1 MEREVMIKTGF
12 GFISFVLFFTAIVL
26 VFTKKHPS
34 KIYKFIPP
42 VIMIYIG
49 AMVMYT
55 VGVWEMTESVTNTRA
70 AFINNLVPVMIFLM
84 CLRCN
89 LKEIVK
95 LGPRLTLTFF
105 SATFS
110 IALGFILSFLIFRG
124 FFESDTHLAF
134 ASMSAGWMG
143 GTQNFLA
150 VKSALGV
157 SDESMTYTLLMGN
170 INYSVLIVILVA
182 MGGFKDKFNK
192 WTKTDVR
199 PIERICAKL
208 DSEQVHEERTSYL
221 DLMLVLGIGMMVSTA
236 SQYLSTVL
244 PKIGF
249 IDASIWKILIATFIG
264 IGCALTK
271 MGKLRGIDEI
281 SNITLYLI
289 LILTASNVN
298 LAALLKAPIYI
309 IAGVVILIIHFTIM
323 IALAKLFKLDLFTCG
338 IASIANVG
346 GVASAPIIAATYD
359 KNLVSVSVLM
369 SLLGDLAGTF
379 IALGVAQ
386 LLIAVVA

>member
-1 MEREVMIKTGF
+1 MITTGF

-55 VGVWEMTESVTNTRA
+55 LGVWEMNDSVTATRG

-89 LKEIVK
+89 LKEIIK

-105 SATFS
+105 TATFS
-110 IALGFILSFLIFRG
+110 IALGFIISYLVFRG

-170 INYSVLIVILVA
+170 INYSILIVILVA
-182 MGGFKDKFNK
+182 MAGFKDKFNA
-192 WTKTDVR
+192 WTKTDIR
-199 PIERICAKL
+199 PIEKICRKL
-208 DSEQVHEERTSYL
+208 GNDEQQEGKTTYL
-221 DLMLVLGIGMMVSTA
+221 DLMLVMGMAMMVSTI
-236 SQYLSTVL
+236 SQYLSTIL
-244 PKIGF
+244 PRIGF
-249 IDASIWKILIATFIG
+249 IEASIWKILIATFIG
-264 IGCALTK
+264 IGFALTK
-271 MGKLRGIDEI
+271 VGKLRGIDEI
-281 SNITLYLI
+281 SNISLYLI

-298 LAALLKAPIYI
+298 LAALLNAPIYI
-309 IAGVVILIIHFTIM
+309 LAGMVILLIHFTIM
-323 IALAKLFKLDLFTCG
+323 ILLAKLFKLDLFTCG

-379 IALGVAQ
+379 IALGIAQ
-386 LLIAVVA
+386 LLIGLVG

>member
-1 MEREVMIKTGF
+1 MITTGF
-12 GFISFVLFFTAIVL
+12 GFILFVLFFTAIVL

-55 VGVWEMTESVTNTRA
+55 LGVWEMNESVTTTRA

-89 LKEIVK
+89 LKEILK

-110 IALGFILSFLIFRG
+110 IALGFIISFLIFRG

-170 INYSVLIVILVA
+170 INYSILIMILVA
-182 MGGFKDKFNK
+182 IGSFKDKFNA

-199 PIERICAKL
+199 PIDRICRKL
-208 DSEQVHEERTSYL
+208 GNGEEQTQKTSYL
-221 DLMLVLGIGMMVSTA
+221 DLMLILGMGMMVSTI
-236 SQYLSTVL
+236 SQYLSTIL
-244 PKIGF
+244 PRIGF
-249 IDASIWKILIATFIG
+249 IEASIWKILIATFIG
-264 IGCALTK
+264 IGFALTK
-271 MGKLRGIDEI
+271 VGKLRGIDEI

-309 IAGVVILIIHFTIM
+309 LAGMVILAIHFAVM
-323 IALAKLFKLDLFTCG
+323 ILLAKLFKLDLFTCG

-379 IALGVAQ
+379 IALGIAQ
-386 LLIAVVA
+386 LLIGIVA

>member
-1 MEREVMIKTGF
+1 MIQTGF
-12 GFISFVLFFTAIVL
+12 GFLSFVLLFTAVVL
-26 VFTKKHPS
+26 VVTNKYPFKF
-34 KIYKFIPP
+34 YKFLPP

-49 AMVMYT
+49 AMVMFT
-55 VGVWEMTESVTNTRA
+55 CGVWEMNESVSNTRA
-70 AFINNLVPVMIFLM
+70 DVINNLVPVMIFLM

-134 ASMSAGWMG
+134 SAMAAGWMG

-170 INYSVLIVILVA
+170 INYSMLIMFLVA
-182 MGGFKDKFNK
+182 VGGFAARFNT
-192 WTKTDVR
+192 WTKTDVT
-199 PIERICAKL
+199 PIEKICSRLGESARK
-208 DSEQVHEERTSYL
+208 EERTTYL
-221 DLMLVLGIGMMVSTA
+221 DLMLILGMSMTVSA
-236 SQYLSTVL
+236 VSQYLSTIL
-244 PKIGF
+244 PRVGF
-249 IDASIWKILIATFIG
+249 IDASIWKILLATFIG
-264 IGCALTK
+264 IGFALTSV
-271 MGKLRGIDEI
+271 GKLRGIDEI
-281 SNITLYLI
+281 SNISLYLI

-298 LAALLKAPIYI
+298 LAALINAPVYI
-309 IAGVVILIIHFTIM
+309 LAGFVILLIHVGIM
-323 IALAKLFKLDLFTCG
+323 LLLAKVFRLDLYTCG

-369 SLLGDLAGTF
+369 SLLGDISGTF
-379 IALGVAQ
+379 IALGMAQ
-386 LLIAVVA
+386 LLIKIIS

>member
-1 MEREVMIKTGF
+1 MITTGF
-12 GFISFVLFFTAIVL
+12 GFISFVLFFTAAVL
-26 VFTKKHPS
+26 VITKKYPF
-34 KIYKFIPP
+34 KFYKFIPP

-55 VGVWEMTESVTNTRA
+55 LGVWEMNESVTATRS

-105 SATFS
+105 VGTFS
-110 IALGFILSFLIFRG
+110 IALGFIISFLIFRG

-134 ASMSAGWMG
+134 AAMSAGWMG

-170 INYSVLIVILVA
+170 INYSILIMFLVA
-182 MGGFKDKFNK
+182 IGGFKDKFNA

-199 PIERICAKL
+199 PIERICAKIGS
-208 DSEQVHEERTSYL
+208 DSEQKEKTSYL
-221 DLMLVLGIGMMVSTA
+221 DLMFILGMAMMVSTA

-264 IGCALTK
+264 IGFALTK
-271 MGKLRGIDEI
+271 VGKLRGIDEI

-298 LAALLKAPIYI
+298 LAALIKAPIYI
-309 IAGVVILIIHFTIM
+309 LAGFIILLIHFAIM
-323 IALAKLFKLDLFTCG
+323 ILLAKLFKLDLYTCG

-386 LLIAVVA
+386 LLIGIVG

>member
-1 MEREVMIKTGF
+1 MITTGF
-12 GFISFVLFFTAIVL
+12 GFISFVLFFTAMVL
-26 VFTKKHPS
+26 VITKKYPF
-34 KIYKFIPP
+34 KFYKFIPP

-49 AMVMYT
+49 AMVMFT
-55 VGVWEMTESVTNTRA
+55 CGVWEMNESVTATRA

-110 IALGFILSFLIFRG
+110 IALGFIISFIIFRT

-134 ASMSAGWMG
+134 AAMSAGWMG

-170 INYSVLIVILVA
+170 INYSILIMVLVA
-182 MGGFKDKFNK
+182 MGSFKDKFNA
-192 WTKTDVR
+192 WTKTNIA
-199 PIERICAKL
+199 PIERICKKL
-208 DSEQVHEERTSYL
+208 GADEGSQEKTTYL
-221 DLMLVLGIGMMVSTA
+221 DLMLILGMGLMVSTV
-236 SQYLSTVL
+236 SQYLSTIL

-249 IDASIWKILIATFIG
+249 VDASIWKILIATFIG
-264 IGCALTK
+264 IGFALTNV
-271 MGKLRGIDEI
+271 GKLRGIDEI

-309 IAGVVILIIHFTIM
+309 VAGMVILLIHFAIM
-323 IALAKLFKLDLFTCG
+323 IVLAKIFKLDLYTCG

-386 LLIAVVA
+386 ILMNFAV

>member
-1 MEREVMIKTGF
+1 MITTGF

-55 VGVWEMTESVTNTRA
+55 LGVWEMNESVTTTRA

-89 LKEIVK
+89 LKEILK

-110 IALGFILSFLIFRG
+110 IALGFIISFLIFRG

-170 INYSVLIVILVA
+170 INYSILILVA
-182 MGGFKDKFNK
+182 IGSFKDKFNA

-199 PIERICAKL
+199 PIDRICRKL
-208 DSEQVHEERTSYL
+208 GNGEEQTQKTSYL
-221 DLMLVLGIGMMVSTA
+221 DLMLILGMGMMVSTI
-236 SQYLSTVL
+236 SQYLSTIL
-244 PKIGF
+244 PRIGF
-249 IDASIWKILIATFIG
+249 IEASIWKILIATFIG
-264 IGCALTK
+264 IGFALTK
-271 MGKLRGIDEI
+271 VGKLRGIDEI

-309 IAGVVILIIHFTIM
+309 LAGMVILAIHFAVM
-323 IALAKLFKLDLFTCG
+323 ILLAKLFKLDLFTCG

-379 IALGVAQ
+379 IALGIAQ
-386 LLIAVVA
+386 LLIGIVA

>member
-1 MEREVMIKTGF
+1 MIKTGF
-12 GFISFVLFFTAIVL
+12 GFISFVLFFTAVVL
-26 VFTKKHPS
+26 VITGKYKFKF
-34 KIYKFIPP
+34 YKFIPP

-55 VGVWEMTESVTNTRA
+55 LGVWEMNESVTATRG

-89 LKEIVK
+89 LKEIIK

-105 SATFS
+105 TATFS

-124 FFESDTHLAF
+124 FFEKDTHMAF
-134 ASMSAGWMG
+134 AAMSAGWMG

-170 INYSVLIVILVA
+170 INYSILIMVLVGI
-182 MGGFKDKFNK
+182 GGFKDKFNK
-192 WTKTDVR
+192 WTKTNMG
-199 PIERICAKL
+199 PIDRICAKL
-208 DSEQVHEERTSYL
+208 GADEEQTQKTSYL
-221 DLMLVLGIGMMVSTA
+221 DLMFILGMAMMVSTA
-236 SQYLSTVL
+236 SQYLATIL

-264 IGCALTK
+264 IGFALTK
-271 MGKLRGIDEI
+271 VGKLRGIDEI

-298 LAALLKAPIYI
+298 LAALLNAPVYI
-309 IAGVVILIIHFTIM
+309 LAGFVILLIHFSIM
-323 IALAKLFKLDLFTCG
+323 IILAKVFRLDLFTCG

-386 LLIAVVA
+386 LLISVVG

>member
-1 MEREVMIKTGF
+1 MIQTGF
-12 GFISFVLFFTAIVL
+12 GFISFVLFFTAVVL
-26 VFTKKHPS
+26 VVTNKYQFKF
-34 KIYKFIPP
+34 YKFIPP

-55 VGVWEMTESVTNTRA
+55 CGVWEMNESVTNTRA

-110 IALGFILSFLIFRG
+110 IAVGFVLSFLIFRG

-134 ASMSAGWMG
+134 SAMAAGWMG

-170 INYSVLIVILVA
+170 INYSLLIMFLVA
-182 MGGFKDKFNK
+182 VGGFAARFNT
-192 WTKTDVR
+192 WTKTDVA
-199 PIERICAKL
+199 PIEKICSRLGENART
-208 DSEQVHEERTSYL
+208 EEKTTYL
-221 DLMLVLGIGMMVSTA
+221 DLMLILGASMMVSA
-236 SQYLSTVL
+236 ISQYLSGIL

-249 IDASIWKILIATFIG
+249 IDASIWKILLATFIG
-264 IGCALTK
+264 IGFALTNV
-271 MGKLRGIDEI
+271 GKLRGIDEI
-281 SNITLYLI
+281 SNISLYLI

-298 LAALLKAPIYI
+298 LASLINAPVYI
-309 IAGVVILIIHFTIM
+309 LAGFVILLIHFAVM
-323 IALAKLFKLDLFTCG
+323 VAMAKIFKLDLYTCG

-359 KNLVSVSVLM
+359 KNLVSISVLM
-369 SLLGDLAGTF
+369 SLLGDLSGTF
-379 IALGVAQ
+379 IALGMAQ
-386 LLIAVVA
+386 MLIGIIS

>member
-1 MEREVMIKTGF
+1 MIQTGF
-12 GFISFVLFFTAIVL
+12 GFISFVLFFTAVVL
-26 VFTKKHPS
+26 AVTNKYPLKF
-34 KIYKFIPP
+34 YKFIPP

-49 AMVMYT
+49 AMVMFT
-55 VGVWEMTESVTNTRA
+55 CGVWEMNESVSGTRN

-89 LKEIVK
+89 LREIVK

-105 SATFS
+105 AATCS
-110 IALGFILSFLIFRG
+110 IAAGFVLSFLIFRG

-134 ASMSAGWMG
+134 SAMAAGWMG

-170 INYSVLIVILVA
+170 INYSILIMFLVA
-182 MGGFKDKFNK
+182 IGGFASRFNA
-192 WTKTDVR
+192 WTKTDVS
-199 PIERICAKL
+199 PIEKICSRLGESAA
-208 DSEQVHEERTSYL
+208 SEGKTTYL
-221 DLMLVLGIGMMVSTA
+221 DLMLILGMSMMVSTI

-244 PKIGF
+244 PVVGF
-249 IDASIWKILIATFIG
+249 IDASIWKILLATFIG
-264 IGCALTK
+264 IGFALTDV
-271 MGKLRGIDEI
+271 GKLRGIDEI
-281 SNITLYLI
+281 SNISLYLI

-298 LAALLKAPIYI
+298 LAALINAPVYI
-309 IAGVVILIIHFTIM
+309 LAGFVILLRHA
-323 IALAKLFKLDLFTCG
+323 ALMLLMARVFRLDLYTCG

-359 KNLVSVSVLM
+359 RNLVSVSVLM
-369 SLLGDLAGTF
+369 SLLGDISGTF
-379 IALGVAQ
+379 IALGMAQ
-386 LLIAVVA
+386 MLIKIIG

>member
-1 MEREVMIKTGF
+1 
-12 GFISFVLFFTAIVL
+12 
-26 VFTKKHPS
+26 
-34 KIYKFIPP
+34 
-42 VIMIYIG
+42 MIYIG

-55 VGVWEMTESVTNTRA
+55 LGVWEMNESVTTTRA

-89 LKEIVK
+89 LKEILK

-110 IALGFILSFLIFRG
+110 IALGFIISFLIFRG

-170 INYSVLIVILVA
+170 INYSILIMILVA
-182 MGGFKDKFNK
+182 IGSFKDKFNA

-199 PIERICAKL
+199 PIDRICRKL
-208 DSEQVHEERTSYL
+208 GNGEEQTQKTSYL
-221 DLMLVLGIGMMVSTA
+221 DLMLILGMGMMVSTI
-236 SQYLSTVL
+236 SQYLSTIL
-244 PKIGF
+244 PRIGF
-249 IDASIWKILIATFIG
+249 IEASIWKILIATFIG
-264 IGCALTK
+264 IGFALTK
-271 MGKLRGIDEI
+271 VGKLRGIDEI

-309 IAGVVILIIHFTIM
+309 LAGMVILAIHFAVM
-323 IALAKLFKLDLFTCG
+323 ILLAKLFKLDLFTCG

-379 IALGVAQ
+379 IALGIAQ
-386 LLIAVVA
+386 LLIGIVA